1 MGEKTLSAFSLKKTE
16 RILKRADFKRLSK
29 YGARIQK
36 DHFLIVYSRNR
47 FGNLRLG
54 VTASRKVGSAVVRN
68 RIKRLVRERFR
79 LSKALFNNSY
89 DIHVIAR
96 PGAASLSSQ
105 EISQVLED
113 MFCEIARG
121 YKHEGNTSNTH

>member
-47 FGNLRLG
+47 FGNLRLV